1 MRWVSSIRSVGA
13 GRSRRSKFRGSMN
26 LSARIATWGSLVKFS
41 HSVFA
46 LPFALMM
53 AAVLSRSM
61 QVSPTLLVLLI
72 VCVVAARTSA
82 MAFNRIIDCEIDRRN
97 PRTAGREIPKGTVSM
112 REAWLLAVASAVAFV
127 VAAGLI
133 GRHCL
138 VLAPA
143 VLMLLFGYSLM
154 KRVSASCHF
163 VLGLALACAPG
174 GVWYALT
181 GEWSSKPLP
190 LMAAVLCWV
199 AGFDILYSCQDRDFD
214 RLSGLRSVPAQIGV
228 TGAIVLAAALH
239 TCSIGLLA
247 LFGVSFEL
255 GAFFW
260 IGLSAF
266 SMLLAS
272 QYFAISARGIQCI
285 DQVFFTRNGLASVLL
300 FLAVLADTFAS

>member
-1 MRWVSSIRSVGA
+1 
-13 GRSRRSKFRGSMN
+13 
-26 LSARIATWGSLVKFS
+26 
-41 HSVFA
+41 
-46 LPFALMM
+46 
-53 AAVLSRSM
+53 
-61 QVSPTLLVLLI
+61 LLI

-82 MAFNRIIDCEIDRRN
+82 MAFNRIVDCEIDRRN
-97 PRTAGREIPKGTVSM
+97 PRTAGREMPKGAVSM
-112 REAWLLAVASAVAFV
+112 REAWLLALASAVIFIAG
-127 VAAGLI
+127 AGLI

-143 VLMLLFGYSLM
+143 VLVILFGYSLM

-181 GEWSSKPLP
+181 GEWSAKPLP

-214 RLSGLRSVPAQIGV
+214 RSSGLRSVPAKIGLRA
-228 TGAIVLAAALH
+228 AIVFAAALH
-239 TCSIGLLA
+239 ACSIGLLA
-247 LFGVSFEL
+247 LFGLSFGL

-272 QYFAISARGIQCI
+272 QYLAISARGIPCI

-300 FLAVLADTFAS
+300 FLAVLADTLAS

>member
-1 MRWVSSIRSVGA
+1 MQWVSSIRSVGA
-13 GRSRRSKFRGSMN
+13 GRSRGSKFRGSMN

-82 MAFNRIIDCEIDRRN
+82 MAFNRIVDCEIDRRN
-97 PRTAGREIPKGTVSM
+97 PRTAGREMPKGAVSM
-112 REAWLLAVASAVAFV
+112 REAWLLALASAVIFIAG
-127 VAAGLI
+127 AGLI

-143 VLMLLFGYSLM
+143 VLVILFGYSLM

-181 GEWSSKPLP
+181 GEWSAKPLP

-214 RLSGLRSVPAQIGV
+214 RSSGLRSVPAKIGLRA
-228 TGAIVLAAALH
+228 AIVFAAALH
-239 TCSIGLLA
+239 ACSIGLLA
-247 LFGVSFEL
+247 LFGLSFGL

-272 QYFAISARGIQCI
+272 QYLAISARGIPCI

-300 FLAVLADTFAS
+300 FLAVLADTLAS